1 MTLGLTQSPMKMS
14 TSNIPGG
21 NGGRCIRVTPSP
33 PSHAESLEIWVTT
46 PPGTLWSPA
55 GLEQGYFAFYIYI

>member
-1 MTLGLTQSPMKMS
+1 MS